1 MPKAIPRPRDLSS
14 SLVHFFTSSL
24 LYVFTSFASK
34 SKMPIIDFIAH
45 NWRAL
50 LWSAVILCAAIAI
63 ALVVHL
69 IVFKL
74 LERRALRKPGIVD
87 QSLIKHGK
95 GPARWIFP
103 LLAVLAVLPGLPL
116 PPILMS
122 ALEHITG
129 LGLIAAIAWMVLLFI
144 EITSDVLAGRYRMD
158 VEDNLVAR
166 RIQTQ
171 FQMLHRILI
180 VLVSIVTLSI
190 MLMTFP
196 VIKHI
201 GMSLLASAGLATLV
215 VGMAM
220 QGTLSNVIAGVQIA
234 FAQPFRLEDAVVV
247 EGEWGWIEEIG
258 TMYVVV
264 RIWDLRRLVLPLSYF
279 LTHPFQNWTRTSAQ
293 ILGNTILYADYTV
306 PMDALRAELR
316 RICESTKLWRGQVC
330 ILQISDATEHTVQL
344 RALMDARNSSDAWD
358 LRCLVREGLIDFLQ
372 KNYPQSLPR
381 YRGEFSETASPQPIK
396 SVAQV
401 EHSDVVAD
409 PGLVPSVPTSENQG
423 LKTA

>member
-1 MPKAIPRPRDLSS
+1 ML
-14 SLVHFFTSSL
+14 
-24 LYVFTSFASK
+24 
-34 SKMPIIDFIAH
+34 DFIVH
-45 NWRAL
+45 NWRSL
-50 LWSAVILCAAIAI
+50 LWSLAILGIAVAVALIA
-63 ALVVHL
+63 HF

-74 LERRALRKPGIVD
+74 LQRHALRKPGIVD
-87 QSLIKHGK
+87 ESLVKHGK

-116 PPILMS
+116 PAILMA
-122 ALEHITG
+122 ALEHIAG
-129 LGLIAAIAWMVLLFI
+129 LGLIAAVAWLVLLFI
-144 EITSDVLAGRYRMD
+144 EITSDVLAGRYRID

-171 FQMLHRILI
+171 FQMLHRIMV
-180 VLVSIVTLSI
+180 VLVSVVTLSI

-201 GMSLLASAGLATLV
+201 GMSLLASAGVATIV

-220 QGTLSNVIAGVQIA
+220 KGTLSNIIAGVQIA

-279 LTHPFQNWTRTSAQ
+279 LDHPFQNWTRTSAQ

-330 ILQISDATEHTVQL
+330 VLQASDATEHTVQL
-344 RALMDARNSSDAWD
+344 RALMDARNSSDSWD

-381 YRGEFSETASPQPIK
+381 YRGEFAETPTPQPPK
-396 SVAQV
+396 SVAHI
-401 EHSDVVAD
+401 EPSDVVAD
-409 PGLVPSVPTSENQG
+409 PGPVASVPTSENEG